1 MLDEFIRNNERRNGI
16 LRDDEAERILDV
28 EVIKGAIYQ
37 ELLKIDTGAY
47 DDFKMDED
55 GFITEYRNT
64 QAPSYIFN
72 DGIEPITFFE
82 FKKNGTLRE
91 MQIPNIKYYCSFIYN
106 TMAVYED
113 LFMKL
118 YGEPENQQYVS
129 NSNSYIMFNEL
140 FHVYRLYDGDE
151 EIIDSGVFAVRN
163 NKLTGQ
169 LALEENNVRY
179 LSMIGFSLNSI
190 ASLRKESATKW
201 SKYKLTTPVKRSAIV
216 QSYFLSLLLWL
227 IVGMVFA
234 GIGVALSI
242 MLHGFPFDKD
252 TDVFMLFVIGVGISL
267 FMGAIF
273 FPLFYVGGEER
284 NEVFLVISLLCGIGF
299 VMGLTTLIN
308 TLFPAPMTT
317 MQIILGGVIIFACAL
332 LVFVISCPVTAYVYH
347 KREY

>member
-1 MLDEFIRNNERRNGI
+1 M
-16 LRDDEAERILDV
+16 
-28 EVIKGAIYQ
+28 KG
-37 ELLKIDTGAY
+37 LLKNNFYA
-47 DDFKMDED
+47 
-55 GFITEYRNT
+55 
-64 QAPSYIFN
+64 
-72 DGIEPITFFE
+72 
-82 FKKNGTLRE
+82 TL
-91 MQIPNIKYYCSFIYN
+91 
-106 TMAVYED
+106 
-113 LFMKL
+113 
-118 YGEPENQQYVS
+118 S
-129 NSNSYIMFNEL
+129 NAK
-140 FHVYRLYDGDE
+140 
-151 EIIDSGVFAVRN
+151 VFAAIMLLLGIFVVAMD
-163 NKLTGQ
+163 NKIPSLIIGYML
-169 LALEENNVRY
+169 LA
-179 LSMIGFSLNSI
+179 MIGFSLNSI

-201 SKYKLTTPVKRSAIV
+201 SKYKLATPVKRSAIV